1 MEGGIYMNKNEQ
13 VEYQLLE
20 DFREGRK
27 TRKQVALLLGISER
41 SVSRRIRK
49 IREQGISGIKHG
61 NYSRAPLNKISFEI
75 RDQVM
80 KLMKERYFEFNSSHA
95 GELLKKDGLTVSY
108 IKSRALAPV
117 RLI

>member
-27 TRKQVALLLGISER
+27 TRKQVALLLGISES

-75 RDQVM
+75 RDHLKVGCLESLLTW
-80 KLMKERYFEFNSSHA
+80 KVREKYSVGGHA
-95 GELLKKDGLTVSY
+95 NRWFL
-108 IKSRALAPV
+108 ALVFQMP
-117 RLI
+117 

>member
-61 NYSRAPLNKISFEI
+61 NYSRARLCSTALRNLLNLLIRRFFDYQLYQALKVVVLQSPLQDKGAIS
-75 RDQVM
+75 V
-80 KLMKERYFEFNSSHA
+80 
-95 GELLKKDGLTVSY
+95 
-108 IKSRALAPV
+108 
-117 RLI
+117 